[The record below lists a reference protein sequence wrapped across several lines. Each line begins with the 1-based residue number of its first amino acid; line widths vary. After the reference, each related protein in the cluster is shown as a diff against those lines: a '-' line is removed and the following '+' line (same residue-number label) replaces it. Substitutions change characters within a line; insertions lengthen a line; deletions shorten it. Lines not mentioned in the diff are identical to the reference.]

1 MRKFLIAA
9 ALTALAAAALVP
21 AVEGATTTTLKASMS
36 GGQEVPKGDPD
47 GKGSATIRL
56 TAKRVCFTI
65 ETEKIAGSAAAHI
78 HKGASGKAGP
88 VLVTLISTV
97 SSKKERTGCSGA
109 SKGATAKV
117 IRAIKASPGS
127 YYVNVHNAK
136 YPAGAVR
143 GQLHR

>member
-36 GGQEVPKGDPD
+36 GGKETPKGDPD

-97 SSKKERTGCSGA
+97 SSKKERTGCA

-117 IRAIKASPGS
+117 IKAIKASPGS

-136 YPAGAVR
+136 YPGGAVR